1 MAGSEGAELILRVA
15 TLPVMRSRVIL
26 GSWGMLMPNSS
37 AVCKTCWSTSSSDS
51 SIRKTIMRYVSSSFW
66 FREARSMSC
75 MSDSDRFFE
84 AAIARGQGCSGCCKL
99 NGELHVDCPEIDD
112 LEGVA

>member
-1 MAGSEGAELILRVA
+1 
-15 TLPVMRSRVIL
+15 
-26 GSWGMLMPNSS
+26 
-37 AVCKTCWSTSSSDS
+37 
-51 SIRKTIMRYVSSSFW
+51 
-66 FREARSMSC
+66 MSC

-99 NGELHVDCPEIDD
+99 IGELHVDCPEIDD